1 MGGSTFCRGALVA
14 LSTALGLE
22 GAANRALNLALDG
35 HGSSPGSGTLEGEGV
50 NVSEKE
56 ATVPRA
62 GALWAEGYLAV
73 VLAGGGWEGH
83 DIYHPGTLFFLNR

>member
-1 MGGSTFCRGALVA
+1 MA

-22 GAANRALNLALDG
+22 GGANRALNPALDG
-35 HGSSPGSGTLEGEGV
+35 YGSSPGSGMLEGEGG

-62 GALWAEGYLAV
+62 GAL
-73 VLAGGGWEGH
+73 
-83 DIYHPGTLFFLNR
+83 